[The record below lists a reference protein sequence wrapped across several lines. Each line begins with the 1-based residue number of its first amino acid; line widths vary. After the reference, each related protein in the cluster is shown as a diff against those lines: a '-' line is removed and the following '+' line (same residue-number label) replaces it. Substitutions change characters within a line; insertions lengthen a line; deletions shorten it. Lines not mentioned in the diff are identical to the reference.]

1 MNNDFFIIYNDELHV
16 NTVNINVIDSIMKG
30 E

>member
-1 MNNDFFIIYNDELHV
+1 MNNDFLIIYSDELHV
-16 NTVNINVIDSIMKG
+16 NTININVIDSIMKG

>member
-16 NTVNINVIDSIMKG
+16 NIVNINVIDSIMKG